1 MTAHPCPPPHDAA
14 TPRSDAL
21 SRFIRPKAKDIGEF
35 EVRRV
40 LPAGRCRSVGP
51 FIFFDHMGPAA
62 FAPGKGI
69 NVRPHPHVCLS
80 TMTYLFEGEIMHRD
94 SLGYAQLIRPG
105 AINLM
110 RAGRGIVH
118 SERAGPDL
126 QAPSRL
132 DGIQTWMAL
141 PAEHEE
147 AEPAFDHYPAE
158 TIPAVEVDGVS
169 IRVVMG
175 EALGARSPVRTL
187 SPTVYLDV
195 VLGAGQA
202 VHIPRESQELAAY
215 VAHGSITVD
224 GQDDVAGGVMAVVAD
239 GADFAAR
246 GGAQGARLILVGG
259 SPLGPRHLWWNFV
272 ASDPARIEQAKRDWR
287 DGRFE
292 KVPGDDE
299 EFIPLPT

>member
-1 MTAHPCPPPHDAA
+1 MTAHSCSSPDDSA
-14 TPRSDAL
+14 TPRSDTL

-51 FIFFDHMGPAA
+51 FIFFDHMGPAN

-105 AINLM
+105 AVNLM

-126 QAPSRL
+126 SEPSRL

-141 PAEHEE
+141 PDAHEE
-147 AEPAFDHYPAE
+147 ADPAFDHYPAE
-158 TIPAVEVDGVS
+158 TIPSVDVAGVTV
-169 IRVVMG
+169 RVVMG
-175 EALGARSPVRTL
+175 DALGVTSPVRTL
-187 SPTVYLDV
+187 SPTLYLDV
-195 VLGAGQA
+195 TLAADQA
-202 VHIPRESQELAAY
+202 LSIPREAQELAVY
-215 VAHGSITVD
+215 VASGAITVD
-224 GQDDVAGGVMAVVAD
+224 EQDEIADGVMGVTAENADLAV
-239 GADFAAR
+239 R
-246 GGAQGARLILVGG
+246 GRAHGARLIVVGG

-272 ASDPARIEQAKRDWR
+272 ARDPDRIEQAKRDWR

-292 KVPGDDE
+292 KVPGDDQ